1 MKKEIKNFED
11 LVTYIVFTGKSP
23 FNDEQHT
30 KGWQILGVKHGY
42 NGDVFACY
50 EIDLGNSLY
59 KASFFRKED
68 NQVIEFE
75 RIIGKFYKHDI
86 NRVKDAI
93 YGNNSCFYSY
103 KRICRAKSENRVD
116 IEYYKRKLFTDDFA
130 HESVALGPEEK
141 RKLDRFGNFNIDLI
155 NEKIELSQKALD
167 TRKNY
172 IQTKLDIRNYGD
184 IYKRNLSFLNL
195 VQDGLSLEETLG
207 VVKAFVNYLPYS
219 MDPLNCS
226 FMPGEA
232 FFNEPNDLNQVNH
245 KAYSYDDKRTIFIG
259 MKNWGDTRA
268 SSRAIALC
276 VLFQKM
282 LLENKN
288 NYTVDD
294 LMKEIEKRGI
304 PKPENSN
311 LLTEIVEK
319 MVECANKV
327 SKSKDQDRKKALDE
341 VFKYISKT
349 ASVYGCEL
357 DLKLYYNVQD
367 HSSKIKQVS
376 FEPVDE
382 AELIKLNINRKLSK
396 ALDEIYYN
404 DNEVSLNSKRLYM
417 IQKATEITNDK
428 EYAVDFINKNY
439 NFGLREVD
447 IHNQKEQ
454 SPKIKQVS
462 FEPVDETKSVKYTIN
477 DKLSK
482 ALDEIY
488 YKDNE
493 VSLNSKRLYMIQKAT
508 EITNDK
514 EYAVD
519 FINKNYNFDLR
530 EVDVHNRRR

>member
-11 LVTYIVFTGKSP
+11 LVTYIVFTGRSP
-23 FNDEQHT
+23 FTDDGEYT
-30 KGWQILGVKHGY
+30 EGRKILGVEHRY
-42 NGDVFACY
+42 NGGVFACY
-50 EIDLGNSLY
+50 EIDLDNSLC
-59 KASFFRKED
+59 KVSWFDKRGHQLIELERIVGAFRKSKMD
-68 NQVIEFE
+68 
-75 RIIGKFYKHDI
+75 IIRDT
-86 NRVKDAI
+86 I
-93 YGNNSCFYSY
+93 YRNFNCFYIY

-116 IEYYKRKLFTDDFA
+116 IEYYKSENGVDIIYYKSKSATDKFA
-130 HESVALGPEEK
+130 YESIALGSEEK

-155 NEKIELSQKALD
+155 NEKIELGQKTKD

-172 IQTKLDIRNYGD
+172 LQTKLDIRNYGD

-207 VVKAFVNYLPYS
+207 LVKAFVNYLPYS

-245 KAYSYDDKRTIFIG
+245 KAYDYDDKRTIFIG
-259 MKNWGDTRA
+259 MKKWNDTRA

-276 VLFQKM
+276 VLFQQM

-288 NYTVDD
+288 NYTVDE

-341 VFKYISKT
+341 VFKYISET
-349 ASVYGCEL
+349 ASVYGCEF
-357 DLKLYYNVQD
+357 DLKLYYKAQD
-367 HSSKIKQVS
+367 RSSKIKQVS

-382 AELIKLNINRKLSK
+382 AELIKLTINR
-396 ALDEIYYN
+396 
-404 DNEVSLNSKRLYM
+404 
-417 IQKATEITNDK
+417 
-428 EYAVDFINKNY
+428 
-439 NFGLREVD
+439 
-447 IHNQKEQ
+447 
-454 SPKIKQVS
+454 
-462 FEPVDETKSVKYTIN
+462 
-477 DKLSK
+477 KLSK

-519 FINKNYNFDLR
+519 FINKNYKFDLR